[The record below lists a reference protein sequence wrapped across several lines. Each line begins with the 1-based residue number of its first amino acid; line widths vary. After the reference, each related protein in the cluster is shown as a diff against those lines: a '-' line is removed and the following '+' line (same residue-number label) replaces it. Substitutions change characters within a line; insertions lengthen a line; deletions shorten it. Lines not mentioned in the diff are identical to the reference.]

1 MQLLKF
7 VSQIQ
12 KFANLVHTDKY
23 KKVLIPL
30 DLFLLSA
37 VTFLPSWAKMSR
49 YLLIRLKISQ
59 IQNNR
64 NCRYGGNFLY
74 RSVSV
79 CGCNSHNSVQTNT

>member
-30 DLFLLSA
+30 DLFPLSA
-37 VTFLPSWAKMSR
+37 II
-49 YLLIRLKISQ
+49 YI
-59 IQNNR
+59 
-64 NCRYGGNFLY
+64 Y
-74 RSVSV
+74 
-79 CGCNSHNSVQTNT
+79 

>member
-23 KKVLIPL
+23 KKVLIPF

-37 VTFLPSWAKMSR
+37 
-49 YLLIRLKISQ
+49 IIS
-59 IQNNR
+59 I
-64 NCRYGGNFLY
+64 Y
-74 RSVSV
+74 
-79 CGCNSHNSVQTNT
+79 